1 MEPVFLETFRSR
13 YGLINRAAGD
23 VDRDWPVKDRIEV
36 GDRFGTRQLFYACVN
51 DTKRC
56 SVMSGNDMSLVGRNC
71 SHLVGQADA
80 HKGAR
85 SERCSIFS

>member
-1 MEPVFLETFRSR
+1 MEPVFLETFRPR
-13 YGLINRAAGD
+13 YALINRAAGD

-36 GDRFGTRQLFYACVN
+36 GDRFGTGQLLYACVD

-56 SVMSGNDMSLVGRNC
+56 SVMSGNGMSLFGRNC
-71 SHLVGQADA
+71 SHLVGLAGA